1 MPVRLR
7 EGTPA
12 HRIYVTAAWLVV
24 VVVVVYIPLATTIG
38 WTPAG
43 IDTVARISQLNN
55 LMAYAIAILGLNVVI
70 GFSGQLSLGQSA
82 FVGLGAY
89 TTVIL
94 VGDHHWSYFSAMAAS
109 ALISLVAGLL
119 IGLPATRIKGVY
131 LAIVTLVIAFVF
143 PELVLRFAWL
153 TGGSNGKSPP
163 RTQAKM
169 RSPSWMPFSDTGRLA
184 GPLWVYCILA
194 VITAASFLLARNAI
208 KSRVG
213 RALIAMR
220 DNEAS
225 AATMGINVALYK
237 ASAFAVSALF
247 GGLAGSMLMM
257 NRAFASTVLFDM
269 QVALFLVAGLVMGG
283 TGILSGSIAGA
294 FAYLFVP
301 YFVTAWTFDQSG
313 MPPVLRQVTAPLFAA
328 LKPGGSGAIG
338 IVFGVALIVLMFV
351 LPGGFVSGAR
361 RLRARLVQ
369 VEPRPRWLRERDREV
384 TDG

>member
-82 FVGLGAY
+82 FV
-89 TTVIL
+89 
-94 VGDHHWSYFSAMAAS
+94 
-109 ALISLVAGLL
+109 SLVAGLL
-119 IGLPATRIKGVY
+119 IGLPPTRIRGVY

-163 RTQAKM
+163 RTQAKV

-313 MPPVLRQVTAPLFAA
+313 MPPVLRQVTAPLFDA

-369 VEPRPRWLRERDREV
+369 VEPR
-384 TDG
+384 

>member
-1 MPVRLR
+1 MPVRLL
-7 EGTPA
+7 EGSSA

-24 VVVVVYIPLATTIG
+24 VAVIAYVPLATTVG

-43 IDTVARISQLNN
+43 IGTVGRIGQLNN
-55 LMAYAIAILGLNVVI
+55 LMAYAVALLGLNVVI

-82 FVGLGAY
+82 FLGLGAY

-109 ALISLVAGLL
+109 AGISLVAGLL

-163 RTQAKM
+163 RTQARM
-169 RSPSWMPFSDTGRLA
+169 RAPSWVPFADTGRLA

-194 VITAASFLLARNAI
+194 VVAAATFLLTRNGM

-257 NRAFASTVLFDM
+257 SRPFASTALFDL
-269 QVALFLVAGLVMGG
+269 QVALFLVAGLVIGG
-283 TGILSGSIAGA
+283 TGTISGSIAGA
-294 FAYLFVP
+294 CTYLFVP

-313 MPPVLRQVTAPLFAA
+313 MPPGLRPLTAPVFAA
-328 LKPGGSGAIG
+328 LEPGGSGG
-338 IVFGVALIVLMFV
+338 VGVVFGGVLIL
-351 LPGGFVSGAR
+351 
-361 RLRARLVQ
+361 LVF
-369 VEPRPRWLRERDREV
+369 
-384 TDG
+384 